1 MMIILSFNSKLVY
14 LMIFICLLMC
24 VSSVSAHEVD
34 SNDGNNLTSNS
45 LKLSD
50 ISYDNMGSAK
60 ELDLDIQYLSPGD
73 TYDFEKDFYFN
84 DTKTN
89 NRYYN
94 GIVVESDNITL
105 NGNGHVIYGNSQVI
119 FNIWGNDVKIFN
131 LTFCNTNTTRF
142 ASDGIISDYYMVS
155 PITWHGNDG
164 LISDCAFYSTCAV
177 NGGAIRLTGD
187 NNVINNCSFV
197 NNTAKGV
204 AGAIYVLGTN
214 NTIMNS
220 YFENSTSN
228 LKNMIYLNP
237 RLSLDLKNITYIE
250 DGVNDLIMCG
260 DYTRINAD
268 WFYNPVYNMIF
279 DKNINVYEIIF
290 NSMASAT
297 YIFNTTWSNE
307 ITYLDKNFKYNLEYN
322 GTDFYLNF
330 NRIYNNFDNIY
341 LDLGSAFI
349 GKPLKISSDLTLA
362 KSYHL
367 KNINSMG
374 DVFKAIYE
382 GNYII
387 EDSLVSEYT
396 LKEGWADLP
405 DIKKI
410 SYNNLKNFVTEKG
423 YDINLYK
430 NSSFL
435 NIELHNEFY
444 NNIYTTNGLGTI
456 FDHLS
461 DYKSITVIGNGATIK
476 GPSKNDEKN
485 QWTGI
490 KLDNSKINVILTN
503 LTISGFN
510 HGIFIN
516 KGFCTLINVIIK
528 DNSCDY
534 KTEHDWG
541 GGILNL
547 GGCAILNCTFINNH
561 AKYGGAIFNGAVLQ
575 IDNMTR
581 FIGNTA
587 SSAGNE
593 ITFVDYAVITYNG
606 TNHEKAFDLINNG
619 THIFADY
626 RTGYTEEGIKEII
639 YITLGS
645 SFAGGFIAGCI
656 GGFWVGVAFGA
667 IGGLIAGI
675 TASIVVLNGQYNY
688 YVDNVE
694 TALILTGGSVAAGIV
709 GGLLGGLVN
718 YAYKNA
724 VKKIEI
730 DPTKV
735 RTPPTFNVE
744 ESLEAN
750 IKGSVRQVDMDVSM
764 DKYDVIENNVYN
776 YDHKAPIRLD
786 GPSVTQ
792 PPSLPQMPA

>member
-1 MMIILSFNSKLVY
+1 
-14 LMIFICLLMC
+14 MC

-45 LKLSD
+45 LKLYD
-50 ISYDNMGSAK
+50 MSYDNMGSAK

-89 NRYYN
+89 SRYYT

-142 ASDGIISDYYMVS
+142 ASDDLISDYYMVS

-164 LISDCAFYSTCAV
+164 LISDCAFYSNCAV
-177 NGGAIRLTGD
+177 NGGAIRLTGN

-297 YIFNTTWSNE
+297 YIFNNTWSNE
-307 ITYLDKNFKYNLEYN
+307 ITYLDKTFKYNLEYN

-330 NRIYNNFDNIY
+330 NKIYNNFDNIY
-341 LDLGSAFI
+341 LDLGQNFI

-490 KLDNSKINVILTN
+490 KLDNTKINVILTN

-575 IDNMTR
+575 IDNMTK

-587 SSAGNE
+587 YSAGNE
-593 ITFVDYAVITYNG
+593 ITFVDYAIITYNG
-606 TNHEKAFDLINNG
+606 TNHEKKAFDLINNG

-626 RTGYTEEGIKEII
+626 RAGYTEEGIKNII
-639 YITLGS
+639 YATLGA

-656 GGFWVGVAFGA
+656 GGIWTGIAFGA

-675 TASIVVLNGQYNY
+675 TSTIVVLNNQYNY

-694 TALILTGGSVAAGIV
+694 TALILTGGSMAAGIV

-718 YAYKNA
+718 YAYKYITA
-724 VKKIEI
+724 EE
-730 DPTKV
+730 
-735 RTPPTFNVE
+735 RPPTYFEKREKVDKPYYTDLENRPTDGRPTHLSNFEMNSE
-744 ESLEAN
+744 E
-750 IKGSVRQVDMDVSM
+750 GDYFVSGVGRM
-764 DKYDVIENNVYN
+764 TN
-776 YDHKAPIRLD
+776 YDERFTVMSDQSIPALRPKNM
-786 GPSVTQ
+786 
-792 PPSLPQMPA
+792 PPTVPTVPQT